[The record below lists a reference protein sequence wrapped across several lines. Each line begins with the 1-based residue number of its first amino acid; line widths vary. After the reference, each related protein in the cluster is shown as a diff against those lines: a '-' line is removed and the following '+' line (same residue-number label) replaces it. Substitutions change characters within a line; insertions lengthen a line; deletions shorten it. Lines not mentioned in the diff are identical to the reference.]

1 MGVMVV
7 IYRVLDREMLNLGKE
22 VSKGVG
28 IKKKKK
34 TQSAIIET
42 CEH

>member
-28 IKKKKK
+28 MTKK
-34 TQSAIIET
+34 TRRRSLDRSAR
-42 CEH
+42 